1 MTASP
6 PFDAAGGISG
16 GAGGGGTLT
25 GPGSGTCSGS
35 GEGIPGRSGTGEG
48 TPGGKS
54 GCGVSGGV
62 GGRAG
67 PGSEV
72 DPSKRVTSAC
82 EQISSSMSLISSS
95 VVGTHFIIVDTSP
108 GPDAP
113 FRTVAE
119 VHDMARVVLLDL
131 ERRLPILPSSNRD
144 DYCSIVRRTQTLKY
158 FVRAPSGL
166 LLAAR
171 CVHHLAGNGELSTHQ
186 QAPPSATGEA
196 LRPKFRAQGLALAWP
211 STGAR
216 GAIPESNIT
225 RP

>member
-1 MTASP
+1 MWHWFMQGCASHVLQP
-6 PFDAAGGISG
+6 SRSARRPRS
-16 GAGGGGTLT
+16 T
-25 GPGSGTCSGS
+25 GQSSFALIT
-35 GEGIPGRSGTGEG
+35 R
-48 TPGGKS
+48 
-54 GCGVSGGV
+54 
-62 GGRAG
+62 
-67 PGSEV
+67 

-196 LRPKFRAQGLALAWP
+196 LRPKFRAQGLALA
-211 STGAR
+211 
-216 GAIPESNIT
+216 
-225 RP
+225 